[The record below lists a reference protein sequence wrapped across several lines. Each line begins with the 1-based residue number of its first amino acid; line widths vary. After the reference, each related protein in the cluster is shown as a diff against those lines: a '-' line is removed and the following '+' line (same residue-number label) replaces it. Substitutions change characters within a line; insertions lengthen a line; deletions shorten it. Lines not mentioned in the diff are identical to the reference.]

1 MEQKLPNILCM
12 EICLKE
18 LSKIA
23 QGLSKIA
30 QGLSK
35 VAQSGHTSF
44 HRPFAKVGHR
54 QLFMMIPSNVLF
66 SFYLTFQ
73 AEHRVAAAAQ
83 WQ

>member
-18 LSKIA
+18 I
-23 QGLSKIA
+23 SKIA

-44 HRPFAKVGHR
+44 HRPFDKVGHR

>member
-35 VAQSGHTSF
+35 VAQSGHTDYELLN
-44 HRPFAKVGHR
+44 A
-54 QLFMMIPSNVLF
+54 I
-66 SFYLTFQ
+66 
-73 AEHRVAAAAQ
+73 
-83 WQ
+83 